1 VKWLILI
8 LYAQFS
14 FGQIKIDDVGD
25 GWKGKVQQA
34 LDTIK
39 KYDRPK
45 YNLLTQ
51 YCKGVGYWLGNFSTS
66 EGDKILLSI
75 PDVKSNSINNIAS
88 ALIHESMHIYM
99 KQQVFNLIESQEEKL
114 CYLYELNFLFHI
126 PNVEPW
132 LIENA
137 KNKIKQL

>member
-1 VKWLILI
+1 

-39 KYDRPK
+39 KYDCPK

-126 PNVEPW
+126 PNVESW
-132 LIENA
+132 LTENA